1 VNEQAGD
8 QFRPPPDSEFS
19 EDISEMK
26 LYGLL
31 AYREPLTDLK
41 VCHPFG
47 ARQGNLSLSTAQVAV
62 ARDTLNGT
70 TKTCD
75 SLVNLYLFRVGEEAK
90 RTAALENLFGPEN
103 LVEMARARASLTF
116 FGICALNA
124 QFA

>member
-19 EDISEMK
+19 EDISEVEF
-26 LYGLL
+26 YGLL
-31 AYREPLTDLK
+31 AYREPLADLK

-47 ARQGNLSLSTAQVAV
+47 ARQGNLSLSTTQVVV
-62 ARDTLNGT
+62 ARDALNGT
-70 TKTCD
+70 TKTCG

-90 RTAALENLFGPEN
+90 RAAALENLFGLEN
-103 LVEMARARASLTF
+103 PVEMARARAALTF